1 MGIVRFREVKNKHM
15 ISKQWRKA
23 GSANS
28 MQKTEWSFAKNVD
41 PVSRIYKSKLQKEQ
55 KDLNIKQNQRPLEE
69 WQREK
74 NDYGGQQAHERMLT
88 LLIIREIQTKTT
100 MKTTSH

>member
-1 MGIVRFREVKNKHM
+1 M

-41 PVSRIYKSKLQKEQ
+41 PCFKEFT
-55 KDLNIKQNQRPLEE
+55 KVTAEGTERFKYKQNQRPLEE
-69 WQREK
+69 WQRK
-74 NDYGGQQAHERMLT
+74 RM
-88 LLIIREIQTKTT
+88 TT
-100 MKTTSH
+100 VANRHMKGCNTANY